1 LIKIFLNILKQG
13 WPYALAF
20 YFANKLAQAFIMT
33 ASDDIMIRLQSLE
46 HTLPLAFSNPLPSMQ
61 QEPLLV
67 GGVAIFFVFF
77 AIQNAKSKKKKFRDG
92 VEHGSAKWGA

>member
-1 LIKIFLNILKQG
+1 MIKIFLNILKQG

-33 ASDDIMIRLQSLE
+33 ASDDIMVRLQSLE
-46 HTLPLAFSNPLPSMQ
+46 RTLPMAFSNPLPSMQ